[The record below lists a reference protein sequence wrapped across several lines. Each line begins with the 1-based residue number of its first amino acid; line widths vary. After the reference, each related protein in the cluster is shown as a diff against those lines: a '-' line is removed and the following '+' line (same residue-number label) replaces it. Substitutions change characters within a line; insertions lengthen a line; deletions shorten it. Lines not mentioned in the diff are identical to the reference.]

1 MPIRKNKKR
10 FDPRYF
16 MDEKMEA
23 PLKENRYKR
32 QQPAVRKHK
41 WDEEDERRQKEWEK
55 KQKRIKDEK
64 DTPRGS
70 ADINYSL
77 EEGDLSHLADPAV
90 WEALGLGAAKMA
102 SIWVPLLGV
111 GGLAVIIKDAIDY
124 LKRSPESS
132 HDDALQYAVDK
143 AASENELEESLGM
156 TGAKISQMKAGAQPP
171 GSYDEAASMLYEL
184 IGSKYVPEALMK
196 IKQNASAL
204 GDVGKLEGIIGSEFA
219 TEEVENAIRIL
230 KVLGKHQSE
239 WDV

>member
-16 MDEKMEA
+16 MDEKMEE
-23 PLKENRYKR
+23 PTLKEGRELYAPQYDPR
-32 QQPAVRKHK
+32 EQ
-41 WDEEDERRQKEWEK
+41 ERWEK
-55 KQKRIKDEK
+55 EQKRKKKEKKDK
-64 DTPRGS
+64 DVPRGS
-70 ADINYSL
+70 EEINYSL
-77 EEGDLSHLADPAV
+77 KEDLSHLADPAV

-102 SIWVPLLGV
+102 SIWVPLLGI

-124 LKRSPESS
+124 LKKSPESS

-143 AASENELEESLGM
+143 AASENELEENLGM
-156 TGAKISQMKAGAQPP
+156 TGAKISQMKSAAQPP
-171 GSYDEAASMLYEL
+171 GSYDDAASMLYEL

-196 IKQNASAL
+196 VKQNASAL

-219 TEEVENAIRIL
+219 TEEIENAIRIL

>member
-1 MPIRKNKKR
+1 MAIRKNKKR

-16 MDEKMEA
+16 MDEKMEE
-23 PLKENRYKR
+23 PLKENRYER
-32 QQPAVRKHK
+32 QQPVVRKHE

-64 DTPRGS
+64 DAPRGS

-77 EEGDLSHLADPAV
+77 EEGLENVTPENLAIVAQAAAIVAGNFAPAIILG
-90 WEALGLGAAKMA
+90 ALGMKL
-102 SIWVPLLGV
+102 
-111 GGLAVIIKDAIDY
+111 KDAVDFLWRESGKPGDPPNVDEDD
-124 LKRSPESS
+124 LK
-132 HDDALQYAVDK
+132 
-143 AASENELEESLGM
+143 ESLGM

-196 IKQNASAL
+196 VKQNASAL

>member
-1 MPIRKNKKR
+1 MAIRKNKKR

-16 MDEKMEA
+16 MDEKMEE
-23 PLKENRYKR
+23 PLKENRYER
-32 QQPAVRKHK
+32 QQPAVRKHE

-64 DTPRGS
+64 DAPRGS

-77 EEGDLSHLADPAV
+77 EEGLENVTPENLAIVAQAAAIVAGNFAPAIILG
-90 WEALGLGAAKMA
+90 ALGMKL
-102 SIWVPLLGV
+102 
-111 GGLAVIIKDAIDY
+111 KDAVDFLWRESGKPGDPPNVDEDD
-124 LKRSPESS
+124 LK
-132 HDDALQYAVDK
+132 
-143 AASENELEESLGM
+143 ESLGM

-196 IKQNASAL
+196 VKQNASAL